1 MILTVLTTFFSYV
14 ITGNFRHNKPA
25 NPVAVYLTS
34 NYFLPKKYWTANNW
48 HLDLLWT
55 QWSLEIKSKSEH
67 LAEFQRSD
75 FHQSTLQ
82 IYSIIIIS
90 AWTSKSIAR
99 PGMVKWLNLWRSVS
113 TRKNIK
119 QISMFTLHSVWTYR
133 NYGIWFSICWWRGDR
148 WFLSSGSYPTISGV
162 PKNQSAKTMF

>member
-14 ITGNFRHNKPA
+14 ITGNFRHNKPT

-90 AWTSKSIAR
+90 RNLHVRLLQENPSAI
-99 PGMVKWLNLWRSVS
+99 WLSANFSPVHTVS
-113 TRKNIK
+113 EAP
-119 QISMFTLHSVWTYR
+119 
-133 NYGIWFSICWWRGDR
+133 
-148 WFLSSGSYPTISGV
+148 LSSRERLSIIVAALGALKNSNIPLDIGQSG
-162 PKNQSAKTMF
+162 KCYWSLTAI